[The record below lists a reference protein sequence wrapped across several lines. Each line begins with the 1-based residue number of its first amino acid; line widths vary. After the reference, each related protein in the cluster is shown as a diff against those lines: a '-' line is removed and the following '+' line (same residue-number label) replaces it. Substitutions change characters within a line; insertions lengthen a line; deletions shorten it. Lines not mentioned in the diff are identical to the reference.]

1 MSMGMSMT
9 GASRALKSLIFG
21 KPRSGNEGNDE
32 RATDAATG
40 AAMAEMTD
48 GRRAG
53 EGANPYL
60 SARRTWNEHM
70 GDMAA
75 SRQTWQ
81 MLGLLSLLI
90 ALAGVGGMIYIGS
103 QSKFIPYVVEVD
115 KLGQTLAVAPVDRA
129 HSVDS
134 RVVHATV
141 ANFIQSARMVSPDVA
156 LQRKAIF
163 AVYAMLSPEDPAIAK
178 MNEYMNARPDATPFK
193 RAEKEMVSTD
203 IVSVIAQTP
212 HTWQVDWTETVRDR
226 QGIIKLSPYRMRALV
241 TVHVVEPSPETS
253 EAQLRNNPL
262 GIFVSDFA
270 WSKQL

>member
-1 MSMGMSMT
+1 MSISM
-9 GASRALKSLIFG
+9 AQALKSLFARKADTAG
-21 KPRSGNEGNDE
+21 GEEARQF
-32 RATDAATG
+32 AAQ
-40 AAMAEMTD
+40 MTD
-48 GRRAG
+48 GRREG

-81 MLGLLSLLI
+81 MLGLLAMLI

-115 KLGQTLAVAPVDRA
+115 KLGQTLAVSPVDRA
-129 HSVDS
+129 RGVDS
-134 RVVHATV
+134 RVVHAAV
-141 ANFIQSARMVSPDVA
+141 ANFVQSARMVSPDVA

-163 AVYAMLSPEDPAIAK
+163 AVYAMLSADDPATAK
-178 MNEYMNARPDATPFK
+178 MNEYMNGHADASPFK
-193 RAEKEMVSTD
+193 RAEREMVSTE
-203 IVSVIAQTP
+203 IVSVIAQTLQ
-212 HTWQVDWTETVRDR
+212 TWQVDWIETVRDR
-226 QGIIKLSPYRMRALV
+226 QGVVKQKPYPMRALV
-241 TVHVVEPSPETS
+241 TIHMVEPSRDVN

>member
-1 MSMGMSMT
+1 MNLT
-9 GASRALKSLIFG
+9 GALKSLIFR
-21 KPRSGNEGNDE
+21 KPRSDNDE
-32 RATDAATG
+32 RGPAAETGAATG
-40 AAMAEMTD
+40 AAMAD
-48 GRRAG
+48 GRREG

-129 HSVDS
+129 HAVDS
-134 RVVHATV
+134 GVIHAAV
-141 ANFIQSARMVSPDVA
+141 ASFIQSARMVSPDVA

-163 AVYAMLSPEDPAIAK
+163 AVYAMLSADDPATAK
-178 MNEYMNARPDATPFK
+178 MNEYMNGRPDSTPFK

-212 HTWQVDWTETVRDR
+212 QTWQVDWLETVRDR
-226 QGIIKLSPYRMRALV
+226 QGIVKQAPYRMRALV
-241 TVHVVEPSPETS
+241 TVHVIEPSADTS

>member
-9 GASRALKSLIFG
+9 GAARAMKSLIFG
-21 KPRSGNEGNDE
+21 KPRTGNNGRNDGRE
-32 RATDAATG
+32 TT
-40 AAMAEMTD
+40 AEMAD
-48 GRRAG
+48 GRREG

-81 MLGLLSLLI
+81 MLGVLSLLI

-129 HSVDS
+129 QGVDQ
-134 RVVHATV
+134 RVIHAAV
-141 ANFIQSARMVSPDVA
+141 ASFIQSARLVSPDVA

-163 AVYAMLSPEDPAIAK
+163 AVYAMLSPDDPATAK
-178 MNEYMNARPDATPFK
+178 MNEYMNARPESSPFK
-193 RAEKEMVSTD
+193 RAQIEMVSTD

-212 HTWQVDWTETVRDR
+212 QTWQVDWLETVRDR
-226 QGIIKLSPYRMRALV
+226 QGVVKLAPYRMRALV
-241 TVHVVEPSPETS
+241 TVHVVEPSPDIS